1 MTVMQPQWPA
11 RCEADNW
18 AMQRYLEIRLQT
30 IEHEKWTALY
40 HDGAVPYT
48 EPERLDYAIEC
59 AEAGDVRE
67 LQAELARRIG
77 DTRIIRFVNLPKL
90 RKGERWSKPTESRI
104 GEAAAAVPVIRKLLR
119 ECNKSKQ
126 WKKSDG
132 WSAEQFA
139 AEIYEVGVD
148 QIARHL
154 KHGRRRYT
162 PQ

>member
-67 LQAELARRIG
+67 LQAESARRIG

-90 RKGERWSKPTESRI
+90 RSR
-104 GEAAAAVPVIRKLLR
+104 P
-119 ECNKSKQ
+119 
-126 WKKSDG
+126 
-132 WSAEQFA
+132 
-139 AEIYEVGVD
+139 
-148 QIARHL
+148 
-154 KHGRRRYT
+154 
-162 PQ
+162 

>member
-1 MTVMQPQWPA
+1 
-11 RCEADNW
+11 
-18 AMQRYLEIRLQT
+18 LQNR
-30 IEHEKWTALY
+30 I
-40 HDGAVPYT
+40 
-48 EPERLDYAIEC
+48 
-59 AEAGDVRE
+59 
-67 LQAELARRIG
+67 LAQVKSRRWFNRF
-77 DTRIIRFVNLPKL
+77 RILHGRL